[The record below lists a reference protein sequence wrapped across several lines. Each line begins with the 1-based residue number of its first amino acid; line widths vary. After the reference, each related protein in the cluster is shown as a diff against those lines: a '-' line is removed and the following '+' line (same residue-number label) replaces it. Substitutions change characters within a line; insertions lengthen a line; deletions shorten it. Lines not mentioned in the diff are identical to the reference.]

1 MTPTDSVSPSR
12 PFPRLRPS
20 GDGGLL
26 LEFGDDMDLRH
37 SFAAL
42 AWKERIESLDFEGF
56 TEATQ
61 GLASLLVQFDPDV
74 CDAGALA
81 ARMTAMLEDDI
92 TGSDVLDSR
101 IVHIPVLYGD
111 PWTTACIDDYRRRFG
126 DLGDNLQ
133 VVASSSGLDSAAA
146 VIEHHT
152 STEYWVAGL
161 GTWPG
166 LPFAF
171 PMDPDYRLRAPKY
184 NPARTWTP
192 VGSIGLGGSCT
203 SIYSIESPGG
213 YQLLGRTPV
222 PIWST
227 ESHRPWSGDS
237 PALFRAGDRIRFS
250 SIEREEYDDV
260 RARLADGTYEPLVDE
275 VGTIVVSEAW
285 GGGGH
290 GE

>member
-1 MTPTDSVSPSR
+1 MTTSGR
-12 PFPRLRPS
+12 ARGAFPRVRPS

-26 LEFGDDMDLRH
+26 LEFGDGMDLRH
-37 SFAAL
+37 SLAAL
-42 AWKERIESLDFEGF
+42 AVKERIESLGIDGF

-74 CDAGALA
+74 CRPSRMSA
-81 ARMTAMLEDDI
+81 AIVDLLEDAVV
-92 TGSDVLDSR
+92 GAKVLDSR
-101 IVHIPVLYGD
+101 IVHIPILYGD
-111 PWTTACIDDYRRRFG
+111 PWTRDCIDDYRRRYG
-126 DLGDNLQ
+126 EIGDNLET
-133 VVASSSGLDSAAA
+133 VASFSGLSSAAE
-146 VIEHHT
+146 VVQHHT
-152 STEYWVAGL
+152 GTDYWVAGL

-166 LPFAF
+166 LPFVF
-171 PMDPDYRLRAPKY
+171 PMDPAYRLRAPKY

-227 ESHRPWSGDS
+227 GSRPWRDDS
-237 PALFRAGDRIRFS
+237 PALFRAGDRILFS
-250 SIEREEYDDV
+250 SIDREEYDDV
-260 RARLADGTYEPLVDE
+260 RARMAAGSYEPQIEDGSIVVDE
-275 VGTIVVSEAW
+275 RW
-285 GGGGH
+285 GGDRR